1 MSHILAVLGA
11 TGIQGGSLID
21 YVLNDPELSQ
31 KYQIRAIS
39 RNVSL
44 DKAVQL
50 KNKVEVVQAD
60 VSDPVSIETALTGA
74 HTVFAMTVPSFAP
87 NGLEVE
93 FNHGKTIA
101 DAAVRQGVKY
111 LIFSTLPAVNEISGG
126 KYRHVTPFD
135 AKAKIEQYIRS
146 LPIKSAFVSFGF
158 FMQNLHTQP
167 FLGPVPGP
175 EGTWVLAR
183 PAPPTS
189 RIPYID
195 AVANVG
201 NVVGSILA
209 EPEKYEGKT
218 FCAAERL
225 YSLEEIA
232 ALLSRATGKTVVY
245 KQVTL
250 EEFKNSITFAPDL
263 FADGFCFSEE
273 FGGYWG
279 PDSGKSVAWAIE
291 NTRGRL
297 RTLEEYL
304 EANPIQLS

>member
-1 MSHILAVLGA
+1 MPSILAVFGA
-11 TGIQGGSLID
+11 TGVQGGSLVD

-31 KYQIRAIS
+31 KHEICAITRDATS
-39 RNVSL
+39 DNAKAL
-44 DKAVQL
+44 QDKV
-50 KNKVEVVQAD
+50 KVVQAD
-60 VSDPVSIETALTGA
+60 VSDPVSIESALTGV
-74 HTVFAMTVPSFAP
+74 HTVFAMTIPSFTP
-87 NGLEVE
+87 DGLEVE
-93 FNHGKTIA
+93 FSHGKTIA

-126 KYRHVTPFD
+126 KYYHVTPFD
-135 AKAKIEQYIRS
+135 AKAKIEHYIRN

-167 FLGPVPGP
+167 FLGPVPAP
-175 EGTWVLAR
+175 DGTWILAR
-183 PAPPTS
+183 PAPSTS

-195 AVANVG
+195 AAANVG
-201 NVVGSILA
+201 NVVGTILA

-232 ALLSRATGKTVVY
+232 ALLSQSSGKTVVY

-250 EEFKNSITFAPDL
+250 EEFKKSIPFAPDL
-263 FADGFCFSEE
+263 FADGFGFSEE

-279 PDSGKSVAWAIE
+279 PDTERLVAWAVK

-297 RTLEEYL
+297 RTLKEYL
-304 EANPIQLS
+304 EANPIRL